1 METTTA
7 APTITRCTS
16 CGRTLRAAKSIA
28 AGRGPRCQAKVRA
41 AAKAAVVAEFKPAT
55 VAKALELIADNG
67 IVPIRARRVIAFRVV
82 SSDGANRYLTAPQA
96 CNCAA
101 GLKAKHAC
109 YHRVAAT
116 ILAAA

>member
-1 METTTA
+1 MAAQTT
-7 APTITRCTS
+7 TRCTT

-41 AAKAAVVAEFKPAT
+41 AAKTAVVAEFKPAT
-55 VAKALELIADNG
+55 IAKALELIADNG
-67 IVPIRARRVIAFRVV
+67 IVPIAARRLVAFRVV
-82 SSDGANRYLTAPQA
+82 SSNGTGTYLTAPA
-96 CNCAA
+96 GCNCPA
-101 GLKAKHAC
+101 GLKARHAC